1 MSEKSGDWGD
11 RGENG
16 ARAGE
21 NRLRI
26 LTLFLSETGQ
36 VDEEAQEVK
45 LI

>member
-1 MSEKSGDWGD
+1 MSEKSGDRDD

-26 LTLFLSETGQ
+26 VTLFLSETRQ
-36 VDEEAQEVK
+36 VGGESQVK